1 MYMNAYCEAFD
12 PHTSYLAPQQNEDF
26 ELSMTGQFEGIGAQL
41 KQDGDYITIERI
53 IVGSACWRQ
62 GDLEAGD
69 KILAVAQGEAEPVDV
84 VGYKVRDGIKLI
96 RGKKG
101 SEVRLTVKKKDGA
114 RQVIPIIRDI
124 VEIESTFARS
134 TILDGA
140 VYDKK
145 TGERI
150 KESTGKTGYIRLPKF
165 YVNFYD
171 KNNHNAAEDV
181 KNEILKLKEA
191 GVEGMILDLRGNGGG
206 SLQAAIEIAGL
217 FTGNGPMV
225 QVKNFQSG
233 TRAKNNRSNTVY
245 WDGPLVVL
253 VNEYSASASEIVSA
267 ALQDRGRAMIVG
279 PSKSTYGKGTVQ
291 NMFDFDRAV
300 PASLNQL
307 KPLGAIKITTEKFYR
322 ISGGTTQL
330 QGVVPDISLPGA
342 YDGIEIGEKEYE
354 NALAIDFVEK
364 ADFTPLTQWEKQFAK
379 AKKSAQKRVAS
390 NPAFTKYKTYADWI
404 AEGDKDKWI
413 PLNYNNYLGFQDS
426 IKSASEMYKN
436 LSKLNDSLGIVALD
450 HHPTVATDS
459 AQAEI
464 YHKWY
469 KGLSKD
475 LVLREAN
482 TIVGE
487 LAK

>member
-1 MYMNAYCEAFD
+1 VQKITAAQPC
-12 PHTSYLAPQQNEDF
+12 
-26 ELSMTGQFEGIGAQL
+26 IG
-41 KQDGDYITIERI
+41 T
-53 IVGSACWRQ
+53 
-62 GDLEAGD
+62 
-69 KILAVAQGEAEPVDV
+69 
-84 VGYKVRDGIKLI
+84 
-96 RGKKG
+96 
-101 SEVRLTVKKKDGA
+101 
-114 RQVIPIIRDI
+114 
-124 VEIESTFARS
+124 
-134 TILDGA
+134 
-140 VYDKK
+140 
-145 TGERI
+145 
-150 KESTGKTGYIRLPKF
+150 
-165 YVNFYD
+165 
-171 KNNHNAAEDV
+171 
-181 KNEILKLKEA
+181 
-191 GVEGMILDLRGNGGG
+191 NGGG

-233 TRAKNNRSNTVY
+233 TRAKNNRSSTVY

-267 ALQDRGRAMIVG
+267 ALQDRGRALIVG

-300 PASLNQL
+300 PGSMDQL

-330 QGVVPDISLPGA
+330 QGVTPDISLPGA
-342 YDGIEIGEKEYE
+342 YDGIEIGEKEYD

-364 ADFTPLTQWEKQFAK
+364 ANYVPVTQWERKFEK

-390 NPAFTKYKTYADWI
+390 QPEFAKYQEYADWI

-413 PLNYNNYLGFQDS
+413 PLKYSSFLAFQDS
-426 IKSASEMYKN
+426 IKTASESYKN
-436 LSKLNDSLGIVALD
+436 LSKLNDSLGIIALD
-450 HHPTVATDS
+450 HHPTEATDS

-464 YHKWY
+464 YQKWY

-482 TIVGE
+482 TIVSE
-487 LAK
+487 LAQ